1 MIKNKRIIKGLELF
15 AYLILISTIINLGSI
30 SSRDNIYFYILSS
43 FSLIISFILSLTQG
57 FFKKYSSSVISYV
70 ALVLIIMIVEFFS
83 NEFSITIILL
93 NIVASTVCL
102 TFYKIEK
109 DRKEVF
115 EDSQEQKQDNAP
127 YIISNPSNFEINEK
141 DFEVSDM
148 EE

>member
-30 SSRDNIYFYILSS
+30 SSSDNIYFYILSS
-43 FSLIISFILSLTQG
+43 FSLIISFILSLIQG

-70 ALVLIIMIVEFFS
+70 ALVLIKMIVEFFA
-83 NEFSITIILL
+83 NEFSFTIILL

>member
-30 SSRDNIYFYILSS
+30 SSGDNIYFYILSS
-43 FSLIISFILSLTQG
+43 FSLILSFILSLTQG

>member
-30 SSRDNIYFYILSS
+30 SSSDNIYFYILSS

-70 ALVLIIMIVEFFS
+70 ALVLIIMIVEFFA
-83 NEFSITIILL
+83 NEFSFTIILL

-141 DFEVSDM
+141 DFEVSSKED
-148 EE
+148 

>member
-1 MIKNKRIIKGLELF
+1 MLKNKRIIKGLELF

-115 EDSQEQKQDNAP
+115 EDSQEHKQDNAP

>member
-30 SSRDNIYFYILSS
+30 SSSDNIYFYILSS

-141 DFEVSDM
+141 DFEVSRKED
-148 EE
+148 

>member
-1 MIKNKRIIKGLELF
+1 MLKNKRIIKGLELF

-30 SSRDNIYFYILSS
+30 SSSDNIYFYILSS

-70 ALVLIIMIVEFFS
+70 ALVLIIMIVEFFA
-83 NEFSITIILL
+83 NEFSFTIILL

-127 YIISNPSNFEINEK
+127 YIISKPSNFEINEK
-141 DFEVSDM
+141 DFEVSSKED
-148 EE
+148 

>member
-30 SSRDNIYFYILSS
+30 SSSDNIYFYILSS

-70 ALVLIIMIVEFFS
+70 ALVLIIMIVEFFA
-83 NEFSITIILL
+83 NEFSFTIILL

-115 EDSQEQKQDNAP
+115 EDSQEQNQDDAP

>member
-141 DFEVSDM
+141 DFEVSDK
-148 EE
+148 ED

>member
-83 NEFSITIILL
+83 NEFSFTIILL

-141 DFEVSDM
+141 DFEVSDK
-148 EE
+148 ED

>member
-1 MIKNKRIIKGLELF
+1 MLKNKRIIKGLELF

-30 SSRDNIYFYILSS
+30 SSGDNIYFYILSS

>member
-15 AYLILISTIINLGSI
+15 TYLILISTIINLGSI
-30 SSRDNIYFYILSS
+30 SSGDNIYFYILSS

-70 ALVLIIMIVEFFS
+70 ALVLIIMIVEFFA
-83 NEFSITIILL
+83 NEFSFTIILL

-141 DFEVSDM
+141 DFEVSDK
-148 EE
+148 ED

>member
-148 EE
+148 ED

>member
-43 FSLIISFILSLTQG
+43 FLLIISFILSLTQG

-83 NEFSITIILL
+83 NEFSFTIILL

-141 DFEVSDM
+141 DFEVSDK
-148 EE
+148 ED

>member
-30 SSRDNIYFYILSS
+30 SSGDNIYFYILSS

>member
-30 SSRDNIYFYILSS
+30 SSSDNIYFYILSS

-70 ALVLIIMIVEFFS
+70 ALVLIIMIVEFFA
-83 NEFSITIILL
+83 NEFSFTIILL

-141 DFEVSDM
+141 DFEVCDK
-148 EE
+148 ED

>member
-30 SSRDNIYFYILSS
+30 SSSDNIYFYILSS

-70 ALVLIIMIVEFFS
+70 ALVLIIMIVEFFA
-83 NEFSITIILL
+83 NEFSFTIILL

-141 DFEVSDM
+141 DFEVSDK
-148 EE
+148 ED

>member
-30 SSRDNIYFYILSS
+30 SSGDNIYFYILSS

-115 EDSQEQKQDNAP
+115 EDSQEQNQDDAP

>member
-30 SSRDNIYFYILSS
+30 SSSDNIYFYILSS
-43 FSLIISFILSLTQG
+43 FSLIISFILSLIQG

-70 ALVLIIMIVEFFS
+70 ALVLIIMIVEFFA
-83 NEFSITIILL
+83 NEFSFTIILL

-141 DFEVSDM
+141 DFEVSDK
-148 EE
+148 ED

>member
-30 SSRDNIYFYILSS
+30 SSSDNIYFYILSS

-57 FFKKYSSSVISYV
+57 FFKKYSSSVISHV
-70 ALVLIIMIVEFFS
+70 ALVLIIMIVEFFA
-83 NEFSITIILL
+83 NEFSFTIILL

-141 DFEVSDM
+141 DFEVSDK
-148 EE
+148 ED

>member
-30 SSRDNIYFYILSS
+30 SSSDNIYFYILSS

-70 ALVLIIMIVEFFS
+70 ALVLIIMIVEFFA
-83 NEFSITIILL
+83 NEFSFTIILL

>member
-1 MIKNKRIIKGLELF
+1 MLKNKRIIKGLELF

-30 SSRDNIYFYILSS
+30 SSGDNIYFYILSS

-141 DFEVSDM
+141 DFEVSSKED
-148 EE
+148 

>member
-141 DFEVSDM
+141 DFEVSSKED
-148 EE
+148 

>member
-1 MIKNKRIIKGLELF
+1 M
-15 AYLILISTIINLGSI
+15 
-30 SSRDNIYFYILSS
+30 
-43 FSLIISFILSLTQG
+43 
-57 FFKKYSSSVISYV
+57 
-70 ALVLIIMIVEFFS
+70 
-83 NEFSITIILL
+83 

-115 EDSQEQKQDNAP
+115 EDSQEQNQDDAP

>member
-1 MIKNKRIIKGLELF
+1 MLKNKRIIKGLELF

-30 SSRDNIYFYILSS
+30 SSSDNIYFYILSS

-83 NEFSITIILL
+83 NEFSFTIILL

-127 YIISNPSNFEINEK
+127 YIISKPSNFEINEK
-141 DFEVSDM
+141 DFEVSDK
-148 EE
+148 ED

>member
-30 SSRDNIYFYILSS
+30 SSSDNIYFYILSS

-70 ALVLIIMIVEFFS
+70 ALVLIIMIVEFFA
-83 NEFSITIILL
+83 NEFSFTIILL

-127 YIISNPSNFEINEK
+127 YIISNPSNFGINEK
-141 DFEVSDM
+141 DFEVCDK
-148 EE
+148 ED

>member
-43 FSLIISFILSLTQG
+43 FSLIISFILSLTKG

-70 ALVLIIMIVEFFS
+70 ALILIIMIVEFFS
-83 NEFSITIILL
+83 NEFSFTIILL

-141 DFEVSDM
+141 DFEVSRKED
-148 EE
+148 

>member
-1 MIKNKRIIKGLELF
+1 MLKNKRIIKGLELF

-30 SSRDNIYFYILSS
+30 SSSDNIYFYILSS

-70 ALVLIIMIVEFFS
+70 ALVLIIMIVEFFA
-83 NEFSITIILL
+83 NEFSFTIILL

-141 DFEVSDM
+141 DFEVSSKED
-148 EE
+148 

>member
-1 MIKNKRIIKGLELF
+1 MLKNKRIIKGLELF

-83 NEFSITIILL
+83 NEFSFTIILL

-141 DFEVSDM
+141 DFEVSSKED
-148 EE
+148 

>member
-1 MIKNKRIIKGLELF
+1 MLKNKRIIKGLELF

-83 NEFSITIILL
+83 NEFSFTIILL

-141 DFEVSDM
+141 DFEVSDK
-148 EE
+148 ED

>member
-15 AYLILISTIINLGSI
+15 TYLILISTIINLGSI
-30 SSRDNIYFYILSS
+30 SSGDNIYFYILSS
-43 FSLIISFILSLTQG
+43 FSLILSFILSLTQG

-70 ALVLIIMIVEFFS
+70 ALILIIMIVEFFS
-83 NEFSITIILL
+83 NEFSFTIILL

-141 DFEVSDM
+141 DFEVSEKED
-148 EE
+148 

>member
-1 MIKNKRIIKGLELF
+1 
-15 AYLILISTIINLGSI
+15 
-30 SSRDNIYFYILSS
+30 
-43 FSLIISFILSLTQG
+43 
-57 FFKKYSSSVISYV
+57 
-70 ALVLIIMIVEFFS
+70 MIVEFFS

-141 DFEVSDM
+141 DFEVSSKED
-148 EE
+148 

>member
-30 SSRDNIYFYILSS
+30 SSGDNIYFYILSS

-141 DFEVSDM
+141 DFEVSDK
-148 EE
+148 ED

>member
-83 NEFSITIILL
+83 NEFSFTIILL

>member
-70 ALVLIIMIVEFFS
+70 ALVLIIMIVEFFA
-83 NEFSITIILL
+83 NEFSFTIILL

-141 DFEVSDM
+141 DFEVSDK
-148 EE
+148 ED

>member
-83 NEFSITIILL
+83 NEFSFTIILL

-141 DFEVSDM
+141 DFEVSSKED
-148 EE
+148 

>member
-30 SSRDNIYFYILSS
+30 SSSDNIYFYILSS

-141 DFEVSDM
+141 DFEVSDK
-148 EE
+148 ED

>member
-30 SSRDNIYFYILSS
+30 SSSDNIYFYILSS

-70 ALVLIIMIVEFFS
+70 ALVLIIMIVEFFA
-83 NEFSITIILL
+83 NEFSFTIILL

-141 DFEVSDM
+141 DFEVSRKED
-148 EE
+148 

>member
-30 SSRDNIYFYILSS
+30 SSSDNIYFYILSS

-83 NEFSITIILL
+83 NEFSFTIILL

-141 DFEVSDM
+141 DFEVSDK
-148 EE
+148 ED

>member
-1 MIKNKRIIKGLELF
+1 MLKNKRIIKGLELF